1 MHGQSHSAQHRQ
13 ATRVRTLRSSAP
25 DSSHARRSAAQQGT
39 DVQAAH
45 RLLLRIFN
53 DGTDNKRCEQ
63 EVIYNTSQFSFD
75 FCLSVDVVV
84 VRQVRLT
91 QR

>member
-1 MHGQSHSAQHRQ
+1 M
-13 ATRVRTLRSSAP
+13 
-25 DSSHARRSAAQQGT
+25 
-39 DVQAAH
+39 QAAH

-75 FCLSVDVVV
+75 FYLSVDVVV